1 MIPLRERSGFT
12 LIELLV
18 VMAILAVATSLGTT
32 AFVQMTGHWN
42 ALKTR
47 TELDN
52 TADDVFSKFLQPDFA
67 SALTPALSGVSL
79 TGRSGSATDERFYG
93 ITLAADT
100 FTLPIEAKLIEG
112 GKGPILVSYAVVRE
126 DDGGYAL
133 QRSVQDLH
141 AKTPPTSTAIARG
154 IVQMRVEYADGD
166 GGWKNEWTAPEL
178 PRAVRVSLTV
188 ARNDNIRREQIA
200 RQAVFRIH
208 VQ

>member
-1 MIPLRERSGFT
+1 MSPHRERSGFT
-12 LIELLV
+12 LIELLI

-47 TELDN
+47 TELDHI
-52 TADDVFSKFLQPDFA
+52 ADDVFSKFLRPDFA

-100 FTLPIEAKLIEG
+100 FTLPIEATRIEG
-112 GKGPILVSYAVVRE
+112 GKGPILVRYAVVRE

-141 AKTPPTSTAIARG
+141 AKTPPSSTRIARG
-154 IVQMRVEYADGD
+154 IVQMRVEYADGA
-166 GGWKNEWTAPEL
+166 GWKNEWTAPEL

-188 ARNDNIRREQIA
+188 ARNDNIQREQIA